1 VLTSDKDLFAEGEEP
16 KGNMIESP
24 PRKEKLP
31 KSLRE
36 DDLGQSK
43 RSEQYSHLG
52 EFEEEKKEM

>member
-1 VLTSDKDLFAEGEEP
+1 
-16 KGNMIESP
+16 MIESP

-52 EFEEEKKEM
+52 ELEEEEKEV